1 MQLEW
6 NDRVPDNLNEII
18 VTIVS
23 GLSENRR
30 LQNEHYQ
37 LQTLKFRSSHCAVTS
52 LRRNKRTGILDSVT
66 YYWRMQTAKTIA
78 LSL

>member
-1 MQLEW
+1 MQVEW
-6 NDRVPDNLNEII
+6 DDRVPDNLSEII

-37 LQTLKFRSSHCAVTS
+37 LQTLYFRSSHCAVTS
-52 LRRNKRTGILDSVT
+52 LRRNKRTGMWNSVT
-66 YYWRMQTAKTIA
+66 YYWRMQSANTIA
-78 LSL
+78 LSS

>member
-1 MQLEW
+1 MQVEW
-6 NDRVPDNLNEII
+6 DDRVPDNLSEII

-37 LQTLKFRSSHCAVTS
+37 LQTL
-52 LRRNKRTGILDSVT
+52 
-66 YYWRMQTAKTIA
+66 
-78 LSL
+78 